1 MERTFERKS
10 TRDLEPFSPSV
21 QDFCHFIEYCSR
33 QQSVDPQHL
42 ALLCEEQ
49 AEAVRIGPKDISPET
64 VDLLLNTML
73 NILTHLAEGQEQR
86 RWSNR
91 LKAAVF
97 EGLQGQQSLSQQPR
111 LHPQYSS

>member
-1 MERTFERKS
+1 MERTRQQKKA
-10 TRDLEPFSPSV
+10 RGLEPFSPSV
-21 QDFCHFIEYCSR
+21 QDFCQFIEYCSQ
-33 QQSVDPQHL
+33 QQSIDPQHL

-49 AEAVRIGPKDISPET
+49 AEAVRIGPNDISSET

-91 LKAAVF
+91 LKAVV
-97 EGLQGQQSLSQQPR
+97 LDNLRGQHLSRQAR
-111 LHPQYSS
+111 LRPHYS

>member
-1 MERTFERKS
+1 MERTHQHKS
-10 TRDLEPFSPSV
+10 ARGLEPFSPSV
-21 QDFCHFIEYCSR
+21 QDFCHFIEYCSQ
-33 QQSVDPQHL
+33 QQSIDPQHL
-42 ALLCEEQ
+42 AQLCEQQ
-49 AEAVRIGPKDISPET
+49 AEAVRIGTDDISPET

-97 EGLQGQQSLSQQPR
+97 ESLRGQQLSQQPQ